1 MFRRGQ
7 RTSVREAVNE
17 SASRLA
23 APQSGAEAQR
33 SERELAESLLSLCGA
48 TLREGT
54 VLIAQEGDELL
65 GVAVL
70 RLHAGDAEILAL
82 VTDPNH
88 RHRGVG
94 RQLVLEM
101 VKRARVA
108 RCNLLRVRISRT
120 DDGVLGFFRAL
131 GFEET
136 HLALDLAL

>member
-17 SASRLA
+17 K
-23 APQSGAEAQR
+23 
-33 SERELAESLLSLCGA
+33 AESLLSLCGA
-48 TLREGT
+48 TVREGT

-65 GVAVL
+65 GAAVL
-70 RLHAGDAEILAL
+70 RLHAGEAEILAL

-101 VKRARVA
+101 SRRARLA
-108 RCNLLRVRISRT
+108 GCSLLRVRIART
-120 DDGVLGFFRAL
+120 DDGVLGFFRGL
-131 GFEET
+131 GFDDT
-136 HLALDLAL
+136 HLALDLTL

>member
-17 SASRLA
+17 K
-23 APQSGAEAQR
+23 
-33 SERELAESLLSLCGA
+33 AESLLSLCGSS
-48 TLREGT
+48 LREGT
-54 VLIAQEGDELL
+54 VLIAQEDDELL

-70 RLHAGDAEILAL
+70 RLHAGEAEIVAL

-101 VKRARVA
+101 SRRARLA
-108 RCNLLRVRISRT
+108 GCTRLRVRIART
-120 DDGVLGFFRAL
+120 EDGGVGFFRGL
-131 GFEET
+131 GFDDT
-136 HLALDLAL
+136 HLALDLTL

>member
-17 SASRLA
+17 K
-23 APQSGAEAQR
+23 
-33 SERELAESLLSLCGA
+33 AESLLSLCGA

-54 VLIAQEGDELL
+54 VLIAQEDDELL

-70 RLHAGDAEILAL
+70 RLHSGEAEIVAL

-101 VKRARVA
+101 SRRARLA
-108 RCNLLRVRISRT
+108 GCTRLRVRISRT
-120 DDGVLGFFRAL
+120 DDGVVGFFRGL
-131 GFEET
+131 GFDDT
-136 HLALDLAL
+136 HLALDLLL

>member
-1 MFRRGQ
+1 MQSVSSVMFRRGQ

-17 SASRLA
+17 K
-23 APQSGAEAQR
+23 
-33 SERELAESLLSLCGA
+33 AESLLSLCGA
-48 TLREGT
+48 TAREGT
-54 VLIAQEGDELL
+54 VLIAQEGEELL

-70 RLHAGDAEILAL
+70 RLAVGEAEIVAL

-101 VKRARVA
+101 SRRARLA
-108 RCNLLRVRISRT
+108 GCTLLRVRISRT
-120 DDGVLGFFRAL
+120 DDGVLGFFRGL
-131 GFEET
+131 GFDDT

>member
-17 SASRLA
+17 K
-23 APQSGAEAQR
+23 AEA
-33 SERELAESLLSLCGA
+33 LLSLCGA

-54 VLIAQEGDELL
+54 VLIAQEGEELL

-70 RLHAGDAEILAL
+70 RLHAGEAEILSL

-101 VKRARVA
+101 SKRARLAGCTRLSIPQA
-108 RCNLLRVRISRT
+108 RRSR
-120 DDGVLGFFRAL
+120 
-131 GFEET
+131 
-136 HLALDLAL
+136 

>member
-17 SASRLA
+17 KAEWLLA
-23 APQSGAEAQR
+23 
-33 SERELAESLLSLCGA
+33 LCGQRW
-48 TLREGT
+48 REGT
-54 VLIAQEGDELL
+54 VLVAQEGDEVL

-70 RLHAGDAEILAL
+70 QLGARHAEILAL
-82 VTDPNH
+82 VTDPNF

-101 VKRARVA
+101 SKRARRA
-108 RCNLLRVRISRT
+108 GCELLRVRLPKS
-120 DDGVLGFFRAL
+120 DDGAVGFFRGL
-131 GFEET
+131 GFDDT

>member
-17 SASRLA
+17 K
-23 APQSGAEAQR
+23 
-33 SERELAESLLSLCGA
+33 AESLLSLCGA
-48 TLREGT
+48 TVREGT

-65 GVAVL
+65 GAAVL
-70 RLHAGDAEILAL
+70 RLHEGEAEILSL

-101 VKRARVA
+101 SRRARLA
-108 RCNLLRVRISRT
+108 GCTLLRVRISRT
-120 DDGVLGFFRAL
+120 DDGVLGFFRGL
-131 GFEET
+131 GFDDT
-136 HLALDLAL
+136 HLALDLTL